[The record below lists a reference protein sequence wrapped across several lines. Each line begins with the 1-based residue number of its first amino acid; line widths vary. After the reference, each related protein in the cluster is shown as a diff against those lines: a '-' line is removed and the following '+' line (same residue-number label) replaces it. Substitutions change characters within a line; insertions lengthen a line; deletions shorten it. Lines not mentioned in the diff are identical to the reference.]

1 MHVQIYKRGG
11 GPCYP
16 LSKIQL
22 YSHSKIVLVTPPFP
36 SRSNIYFLFR
46 YNKILVTFKLYAIN
60 CSEKLKRLDKN
71 MLKYDLVNFHKTF

>member
-1 MHVQIYKRGG
+1 MCRSTRGG
-11 GPCYP
+11 SMNYP

-46 YNKILVTFKLYAIN
+46 CNKILVTFKLYIPTF
-60 CSEKLKRLDKN
+60 SEKLKRLDKN